1 MEPSKN
7 ENKASIESIGKQA
20 VQDEKKLA
28 ELLDGV
34 LSKQEDI
41 RYNSFKTLLFICE
54 EKPGVLYPK
63 WEFFSG
69 LLESDNAY
77 HKQIGMYLIASLT
90 NVDSQNKFEKISDK
104 YFDLLN
110 SSSVMNA
117 GHAALNAGKIAK
129 AKPHLRGRITDL
141 LLNMDKTYPVKD
153 RVDLIIGY
161 AIDAFDVYF
170 EEAEDKD
177 RIVEFVM
184 RQIDSSSSTTKKKAK
199 QFLKKWESRLR

>member
-1 MEPSKN
+1 MELPKD
-7 ENKASIESIGKQA
+7 ENKVSTESIGKKA
-20 VQDEKKLA
+20 IKDEKKLA
-28 ELLDGV
+28 ELLEGV
-34 LSKQEDI
+34 LSKQEDT

-54 EKPGVLYPK
+54 EKPEVLYPN
-63 WEFFSG
+63 WDFFSN

-77 HKQIGMYLIASLT
+77 HKQVGMYIIANLT
-90 NVDSQNKFEKISDK
+90 SVDPQNKFEKISDK

-110 SSSVMNA
+110 STSVMNA

-129 AKPHLRGRITDL
+129 AKPHLRARITNL
-141 LLNMDKTYPVKD
+141 LLDMDKTYPVKD

-161 AIDAFDVYF
+161 AIDAFDIYF

-184 RQIDSSSSTTKKKAK
+184 RQIDSSSSATKKKAK
-199 QFLKKWESRLR
+199 QFLKKWESHLK

>member
-1 MEPSKN
+1 MESSKN
-7 ENKASIESIGKQA
+7 ENKVSVESIGKQA

-28 ELLDGV
+28 ELLEGA
-34 LSKQEDI
+34 LSKHEDV

-63 WEFFSG
+63 WDFFSN

-77 HKQIGMYLIASLT
+77 HKQLGMYIIASLT
-90 NVDSQNKFEKISDK
+90 SFDSQNKFEKISDK

-110 SSSVMNA
+110 STSVMNA

-129 AKPHLRGRITDL
+129 AKPNLRSKITTL
-141 LLNMDKTYPVKD
+141 LLNMDKTYPVKE

-161 AIDAFDVYF
+161 AIDAFDIYF
-170 EEAEDKD
+170 EQADDKD

-184 RQIDSSSSTTKKKAK
+184 RQIDSSSVTTKKKAK
-199 QFLKKWESRLR
+199 QFLKKWENHLR

>member
-1 MEPSKN
+1 MDLSNNKN
-7 ENKASIESIGKQA
+7 KVSIERIGKQA
-20 VQDEKKLA
+20 VQDEKKLT

-34 LSKQEDI
+34 LSKHENV

-63 WEFFSG
+63 WDFFSS
-69 LLESDNAY
+69 LLESDNTY
-77 HKQIGMYLIASLT
+77 HKQVGMYLIASLVG
-90 NVDSQNKFEKISDK
+90 VDSQNKFEKISDK

-129 AKPHLRGRITDL
+129 AKPHLRSRITNL
-141 LLNMDKTYPVKD
+141 LLNMDKTYPIKEQ
-153 RVDLIIGY
+153 VDLIIGY
-161 AIDAFDVYF
+161 AIDAFDIFF

-184 RQIDSSSSTTKKKAK
+184 RQVDSPSSTTKKKAV
-199 QFLKKWESRLR
+199 QFLKKWEPHLK